1 MSDRGLPIADT
12 ALACPF
18 IAFED
23 DREGRALSPDG
34 RHRCYAEVRPAP
46 RAMAH
51 QEAYCLTSAFSVCPT
66 FLDWARREAAQT
78 RPAAVAD
85 PLVEE
90 AAGRAASAGAR
101 AEAELNSDEA
111 RRNPPRDWLSPP
123 PWMSS
128 GPDDESDGDEDADGE
143 PGTLPVPPRGSGLS
157 GSFADR
163 ILTEPSVLEPS
174 AIWAPPVPRTP
185 TVDPRVERSAP
196 SDEDDEE
203 DEEDA
208 PPAKEERSSR
218 RGRSGQGRDAARA
231 SRARMAPSWER
242 PPRREA
248 YPTLK
253 TRIGLG
259 QLSVSPIL
267 FWIIALAVAVVVLFS
282 LPAILGIGNPPG
294 ATTAPSPSA
303 SASGI
308 AASSAPEG
316 PTPVPQPTVQTYVV
330 QAGDTMSRIANRFSI
345 PLQLLIDAN
354 KEAIPNPDK
363 LQLGQEVIIP
373 LTTPT
378 LLPNEAP
385 SPSP

>member
-1 MSDRGLPIADT
+1 MSDRGLPIADS

-78 RPAAVAD
+78 RPAPVAD
-85 PLVEE
+85 PLVQE
-90 AAGRAASAGAR
+90 AAGRAEPAGAGED
-101 AEAELNSDEA
+101 AGPTGDAT

-123 PWMSS
+123 PWMTA
-128 GPDDESDGDEDADGE
+128 GTDDESEGHEDADHE
-143 PGTLPVPPRGSGLS
+143 SEVKPVPLRGGGLS

-163 ILTEPSVLEPS
+163 ILVDAPALEPS
-174 AIWAPPVPRTP
+174 ATWVPPAPQPPIG
-185 TVDPRVERSAP
+185 DPRVEQPAEP
-196 SDEDDEE
+196 DDDE

-208 PPAKEERSSR
+208 RPAKADRSSR
-218 RGRSGQGRDAARA
+218 NPRSGQGREA
-231 SRARMAPSWER
+231 SRGTRSRIAPSWER

-259 QLSVSPIL
+259 QLTVSPIL
-267 FWIIALAVAVVVLFS
+267 FWIIALAIAVVVLFS
-282 LPAILGIGNPPG
+282 LPAILGIGNPPA

-303 SASGI
+303 SASGL

-316 PTPVPQPTVQTYVV
+316 PTPIPAPSAQTYVV
-330 QAGDTMSRIANRFSI
+330 QAGDTMSRIANRFGI
-345 PLQLLIDAN
+345 PLQFLIDAN
-354 KEAIPNPDK
+354 KEAIPDPDK
-363 LQLGQEVIIP
+363 LQLGQEVLIP